1 MRKKVGIRELKNEL
15 TAIIRR
21 VGEERV
27 EYTVTVHGR
36 PVAVLRPLSAA
47 DAAEHA
53 ADEVQAELAAIVE
66 LARQISATIGRL
78 QKVQSKHWSGCA
90 RSPHGGD

>member
-1 MRKKVGIRELKNEL
+1 MRRKVGIRELKNEL

-36 PVAVLRPLSAA
+36 PVAVLRPLSAV

-53 ADEVQAELAAIVE
+53 ADEVQAELAAITE
-66 LARQISATIGRL
+66 LARQIGDEWSASESAVDALEQMREEST
-78 QKVQSKHWSGCA
+78 W
-90 RSPHGGD
+90 RS

>member
-1 MRKKVGIRELKNEL
+1 MRRKVGIRELKNEL

-47 DAAEHA
+47 DGAEHA
-53 ADEVQAELAAIVE
+53 ADEVQAELAAMLE
-66 LARQISATIGRL
+66 LARQIGDDWTAPDSA
-78 QKVQSKHWSGCA
+78 VQALERMREESTW
-90 RSPHGGD
+90 R

>member
-1 MRKKVGIRELKNEL
+1 MRRKVGIRELKNEL

-53 ADEVQAELAAIVE
+53 ADEVQAELAAMVE
-66 LARQISATIGRL
+66 LARQIGDDWTAPESAVEALERMREESTWR
-78 QKVQSKHWSGCA
+78 
-90 RSPHGGD
+90 

>member
-1 MRKKVGIRELKNEL
+1 MRRKIGIRELKNEL
-15 TAIIRR
+15 TAIVRR

-53 ADEVQAELAAIVE
+53 ADEVQAELAAMAD
-66 LARQISATIGRL
+66 LAQRIGDNWTAPESAL
-78 QKVQSKHWSGCA
+78 QALEQMREESAW
-90 RSPHGGD
+90 R

>member
-1 MRKKVGIRELKNEL
+1 MRRKVGIRELKNEL
-15 TAIIRR
+15 TAIVRR

-53 ADEVQAELAAIVE
+53 ADEVQAELAAMIE
-66 LARQISATIGRL
+66 LAQQIGDDWTAPESA
-78 QKVQSKHWSGCA
+78 VQALERMREESTW
-90 RSPHGGD
+90 R